1 MSDTNIID
9 TAEDAENTTQP
20 EVVAEESAPEEVA
33 PEVPKNP
40 YFKWYVVHVYSG
52 FEKQAKLA
60 LLQRMDQAKLEE
72 KFGEIL
78 IPKTIKERTLK
89 SGKKKQVERTS
100 FPGYIFVEM
109 ETTEASK
116 SLVRGTPKIT
126 GFVGNQLDPLPIT
139 DAEVLRLTSPEAA
152 AAQDKDKV
160 VEVSFSKGEGVKVK
174 DGAFANFDGII
185 DEVKPEKQKLLV
197 LVTIFGR
204 ETPVELDYTQVEKLG

>member
-1 MSDTNIID
+1 MKK
-9 TAEDAENTTQP
+9 
-20 EVVAEESAPEEVA
+20 
-33 PEVPKNP
+33 PKNP

-52 FEKQAKLA
+52 FEKQAMLA
-60 LLQRMDQAKLEE
+60 LLQRIDQAKLEE

-89 SGKKKQVERTS
+89 SGKKKQIERTAY
-100 FPGYIFVEM
+100 PGYIFVEM
-109 ETTEASK
+109 ETTEVSK

-126 GFVGNQLDPLPIT
+126 GFVGNQIDPLPIT

-152 AAQDKDKV
+152 AAQTKEKV
-160 VEVSFSKGEGVKVK
+160 VEMSFSKGEGVKVK